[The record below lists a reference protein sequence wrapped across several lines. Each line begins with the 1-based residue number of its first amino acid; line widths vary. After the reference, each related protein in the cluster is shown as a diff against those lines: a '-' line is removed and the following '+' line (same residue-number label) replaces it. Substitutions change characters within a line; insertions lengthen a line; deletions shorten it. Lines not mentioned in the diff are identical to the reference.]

1 MSTVAEYIN
10 AEHARGTLPGLVLA
24 TQYGFE
30 PAHIQAWGI
39 DGAGIPLS
47 ETSVFPVASITK
59 LALSLA
65 IHRLV
70 DRGSITLN
78 DPIGA
83 YISDIHPLSASR
95 RITSILAH
103 TSGFGFDLP
112 NKEGRYTHG
121 LTWPALAR
129 ECLDTP
135 PEVESD
141 VRVQYSNLG
150 YGILGVLLERVSQR
164 TCAEALHDLV
174 IQPLGIQAWLGDN
187 PNVTCAVIG
196 DVRGR
201 HRGTDLETYNSP
213 FWRSLALPWGGLCTD
228 AHGALSIVQAF
239 SSQSDML
246 SPARRHDA
254 ISDYTHQL
262 AGGFMKPLMWE
273 QSPWGL
279 GPELRGTK
287 QPHWVSNTF
296 PADSFG
302 HSGASGMLAWHD
314 PQSMLSFALLGAR
327 AADGGWLL
335 RHAPEIS
342 RRLRESHGL

>member
-1 MSTVAEYIN
+1 MTILADYIN
-10 AEHARGTLPGLVLA
+10 AEQARGTLPGLVLA
-24 TQYGFE
+24 SQYGFA
-30 PAHIQAWGI
+30 PVQIHAWGV
-39 DGAGIPLS
+39 DGAGIPLA
-47 ETSVFPVASITK
+47 EASVFPVASITK

-70 DRGSITLN
+70 DRGNIALH

-83 YISDIHPLSASR
+83 YIPDIHPLSASR
-95 RITSILAH
+95 SITSLLAH

-112 NKEGRYTHG
+112 NKEGRYAHG

-129 ECLDTP
+129 ECLETP
-135 PEVESD
+135 PEAESD

-150 YGILGVLLERVSQR
+150 YGILGVLLERVTQR
-164 TCAEALHDLV
+164 TCAEALVDLV
-174 IQPLGIQAWLGDN
+174 IRPLGIHAWLGDN
-187 PNVTCAVIG
+187 PDVKCAVIG

-228 AHGALSIVQAF
+228 AHGALSIVHAF
-239 SSQSDML
+239 SSQSDLL
-246 SPARRHDA
+246 SPARRSDA
-254 ISDYTHQL
+254 TSDYTHQL
-262 AGGFMKPLMWE
+262 AGGFMRPLMWE
-273 QSPWGL
+273 HSPWGL

-287 QPHWVSNTF
+287 QPHWVANTF
-296 PADSFG
+296 PPDSFG
-302 HSGASGMLAWHD
+302 HSGASGMLTWYD
-314 PQSMLSFALLGAR
+314 PHSMFGFALLGAR
-327 AADGGWLL
+327 AADSGWLL

>member
-1 MSTVAEYIN
+1 MKIVAEYIN
-10 AEHARGTLPGLVLA
+10 AEQARGTLPGLVLA
-24 TQYGFE
+24 SQYGFE
-30 PAHIQAWGI
+30 PAQIQAWGV
-39 DGAGIPLS
+39 DGAGTPLS
-47 ETSVFPVASITK
+47 DTSVFPVASITK

-65 IHRLV
+65 IHRLA
-70 DRGSITLN
+70 DRGSIALS

-95 RITSILAH
+95 SITSILAH

-141 VRVQYSNLG
+141 MRVQYSNLG
-150 YGILGVLLERVSQR
+150 YGILGVLLERVTNQI
-164 TCAEALHDLV
+164 CADALHDLV

-187 PNVTCAVIG
+187 PDVTCAVIG

-201 HRGTDLETYNSP
+201 HRGTDLETYNSL

-239 SSQSDML
+239 SSQSDLL
-246 SPARRHDA
+246 SPARRNDA
-254 ISDYTHQL
+254 TRDYTNHL
-262 AGGFMKPLMWE
+262 AGGFMKPLMWD

-279 GPELRGTK
+279 GPELRGSK

-296 PADSFG
+296 PPDSFG
-302 HSGASGMLAWHD
+302 HSGASGMLAWYD
-314 PQSMLSFALLGAR
+314 PQSMFSFALLGAR
-327 AADGGWLL
+327 AADSGWLL

-342 RRLRESHGL
+342 RRLRESYGV